1 MTIIENLRLAHA
13 VISAVPEAAFDLT
26 RYKSDCGTIACTA
39 GHLSEHPHFAPF
51 MRLDL
56 YLDRVDD
63 HSVSRYALK
72 MKDEQDL
79 DSNFGPNAYDA
90 IFAQRNES
98 WRDRQHPDSVFDQD
112 DYEWSVHPRVSDK
125 EIALWRIERQ
135 IEEVTN
141 KETS

>member
-1 MTIIENLRLAHA
+1 MSTIIENLRLAHT
-13 VISAVPEAAFDLT
+13 VISGIPEAAFDLT

-63 HSVSRYALK
+63 DSVSRYALK
-72 MKDEQDL
+72 VQDRQNL

-90 IFAQRNES
+90 IVAQRNEGCL
-98 WRDRQHPDSVFDQD
+98 DKHHPYSVFDFD

-135 IEEVTN
+135 IEEVS
-141 KETS
+141 K